1 MHLFFF
7 LFLLNIVFD
16 TPPQAHKMITEIS
29 KNVLLKMDFFFF
41 WYFLAFNYFWLFE
54 FSLDLI
60 FALMG
65 RIYRQAW
72 HKLKVY
78 ILYKVF

>member
-41 WYFLAFNYFWLFE
+41 GIFWLSIISG
-54 FSLDLI
+54 SLNFL
-60 FALMG
+60 
-65 RIYRQAW
+65 
-72 HKLKVY
+72 
-78 ILYKVF
+78 